1 MMGGSETVSRD
12 KDAVHAAAI
21 HVPIGWLRRVERGQV
36 TYVSPSGTTLSTL
49 DEVKAYLLT
58 DGTCKCGLECPLI
71 IHKVFNFSVGVKVEQ
86 NSQPSCKAE
95 QDMTK
100 LCNHRRKVVAMAAL
114 CRSMQASQLP
124 FTNFHHPVRCNSRGQ
139 RGSKKGTF
147 RAQRGRAWTFL
158 FKTQSST
165 NSGAQ
170 QPSPEPFPQPKILP
184 SLHRTNCHHPL
195 DGFRRHHHP
204 PLPAASTASTS
215 SSFPPHSPAQRSPH
229 TPTPQNT
236 NQGQIT
242 PKTPETPSS
251 PWLGPLSSPPPS
263 SPMTLGGVRGGQTH
277 YPLTPLSPSNSFSP
291 SVHPMGLPSHQ
302 RSRHPSASP
311 SSASE
316 HGGGSTQAEG
326 GGGLMGNNLPHMRK
340 SASSSPHSPVP
351 GGSPLPSP
359 HFPKYKLE
367 DILEQ
372 FKNSGNS
379 STNNH
384 HVLNPANPSLPTNQ
398 SSSHPYAVSSKPTKG
413 TATAA
418 DSAGPKG
425 FGLSQPAPSN
435 LPLGPLLNHHYSH
448 QGKLP
453 HPVSFP
459 ASTLLS
465 AAAKAQLANQI
476 TQGSNVSSSA
486 GNLHSSLDVLKEA
499 QQQQK
504 VTNSTLHNSIASSS
518 IPSQTLAQSLVSSSP
533 HPPPTAE
540 RGASHR
546 KRRRRSPT
554 VAGTLRDTPPL
565 ANGVRK
571 ATPDEAASA
580 TVINLSSSSIVQ
592 NQSTV
597 TLENHHPS
605 LPRLSAPPGHLSR
618 SPRPNET
625 RSFTTAPTPMPLSI
639 DPPTQ
644 PLSALLHLLSVQNA
658 QASSAASTPLQ
669 RGSPCKSNEVFQSNS
684 DPSQRTTSS
693 LADTD
698 QPFDN
703 HIPTSDSLSQASL
716 YAASPRRAVAVE
728 TGSGSPPTSMNLS
741 QAEGNASA
749 GVPSSP
755 KPLDLSNHVLALFSA
770 PSTATQAE
778 GDSSNH
784 AADADASS
792 TENHAA
798 VHNILNLCRN
808 CKMSLNSSPFSI
820 VQVEPEHLDPKTPPA
835 STSPT
840 FSVSAPHEGSHSPA
854 SSSSVGETAAP
865 LALAEAFPFM
875 NQEQLLQLLSSTGGL
890 PSLLDSTVLASL
902 PLGGLWLGG
911 QHAQLPPASVTP
923 QPPPNLAEPH
933 QPEQPHL
940 LPLLS
945 SGQGELPLNL
955 LGLLNPLAASA
966 PSAGQEPDLTERSS
980 LQALLM
986 ASVLVGQQPASLLP
1000 LSVLGH
1006 LNQIS
1011 LEVPIQHSQH
1021 IPATLEGL
1029 SLDKTSGLLD
1039 PTSGLLDITHGLL
1052 PLTAGA
1058 ENPIQALQSL
1068 LLPAALPPPPAA
1080 FLPLSPAL
1088 LTAALSSAELHS
1100 PPNTQLAPAQQTQHA
1115 QPQDVESVSCSVRCS
1130 VLQVPT
1136 DAAVDTLIPVSLQG
1150 KDNPLLQQLLPTLL
1164 NPSMLG
1170 DVPGIAGLQNMV
1182 GLGAGSILLSPV
1194 QASALGLLQSPDG
1207 GINLLNNIQL
1217 NLAPPSDGEKPGS
1230 LQETQRP
1237 AAHEGLPASEIAPE
1251 VSPCPVSALAPPPA
1265 QESPPPAQ
1273 RGSEGRSVIDPYT
1286 SFMDTIY
1293 TSFLQVSAKEQE
1305 DGAQNTPT
1313 LPQASAPASL
1323 SPRRACSLRNPDLS
1337 RLSLEAA
1344 AHSPAQGTPKPTEDG
1359 PTSPLQ
1365 RKPVIEGHTHL
1376 EPPLHPVYLEEA
1388 KTDCTGPAAAVCPFV
1403 EMGVDRQG
1411 QRPHAGYLS
1420 PRDGRS
1426 ERPSEETTETLLLTG
1441 QGMDQA
1447 GAAGGARR
1455 GRKRKQ
1461 TLQNVLE
1468 DFRDMD
1474 ATALE
1479 ETKATAAL
1487 LKPDRS
1493 VRGRRRRGTR

>member
-1 MMGGSETVSRD
+1 MMGGSEIASRD
-12 KDAVHAAAI
+12 KDAVHVAAI
-21 HVPIGWLRRVERGQV
+21 HVPIGWLRRAERGQV

-124 FTNFHHPVRCNSRGQ
+124 FTNFHHPGDSGDPKKEHSERKEDERGLFYSKHNPVPT
-139 RGSKKGTF
+139 RGHNN
-147 RAQRGRAWTFL
+147 L
-158 FKTQSST
+158 HP
-165 NSGAQ
+165 N
-170 QPSPEPFPQPKILP
+170 PSPSPKSSHHFIYP
-184 SLHRTNCHHPL
+184 YNGSSPVPNTGTNCHHPL
-195 DGFRRHHHP
+195 DAFRRHHHHP

-236 NQGQIT
+236 SQGQIT
-242 PKTPETPSS
+242 PKTPDTPSS
-251 PWLGPLSSPPPS
+251 PWLGHLSSPPPS

-291 SVHPMGLPSHQ
+291 S

-316 HGGGSTQAEG
+316 HGGGSTPAEG
-326 GGGLMGNNLPHMRK
+326 GGGLMGNNLPNRRK

-351 GGSPLPSP
+351 CGSPLPSP

-384 HVLNPANPSLPTNQ
+384 HILNPTNSSLPTNQ
-398 SSSHPYAVSSKPTKG
+398 STSHPHAVSSKPTKG
-413 TATAA
+413 TVTPA
-418 DSAGPKG
+418 DSARPKG
-425 FGLSQPAPSN
+425 FGLSQSAPSN
-435 LPLGPLLNHHYSH
+435 LSLGPLLNHHYSH

-476 TQGSNVSSSA
+476 TQGSNASSSA
-486 GNLHSSLDVLKEA
+486 GNLHSTLDVLKEA

-518 IPSQTLAQSLVSSSP
+518 I
-533 HPPPTAE
+533 
-540 RGASHR
+540 AS
-546 KRRRRSPT
+546 
-554 VAGTLRDTPPL
+554 ARDMLPL
-565 ANGVRK
+565 ANG
-571 ATPDEAASA
+571 
-580 TVINLSSSSIVQ
+580 
-592 NQSTV
+592 STV

-605 LPRLSAPPGHLSR
+605 LPRLSTPPGHLST
-618 SPRPNET
+618 SPLPNET

-658 QASSAASTPLQ
+658 QATASHSA
-669 RGSPCKSNEVFQSNS
+669 
-684 DPSQRTTSS
+684 
-693 LADTD
+693 
-698 QPFDN
+698 
-703 HIPTSDSLSQASL
+703 
-716 YAASPRRAVAVE
+716 
-728 TGSGSPPTSMNLS
+728 
-741 QAEGNASA
+741 
-749 GVPSSP
+749 
-755 KPLDLSNHVLALFSA
+755 SA
-770 PSTATQAE
+770 PSRPAE
-778 GDSSNH
+778 GGGHTNEPNLRQSPPSTSSN
-784 AADADASS
+784 ARTQQSRPLILLGGGFS
-792 TENHAA
+792 T
-798 VHNILNLCRN
+798 
-808 CKMSLNSSPFSI
+808 
-820 VQVEPEHLDPKTPPA
+820 VQVEHEHLDPKTPPA

-840 FSVSAPHEGSHSPA
+840 FSVTAPHEGSHSPA
-854 SSSSVGETAAP
+854 SSTGVGETAAP

-890 PSLLDSTVLASL
+890 PSILDSTVLASL

-923 QPPPNLAEPH
+923 QPPLNLADNGH
-933 QPEQPHL
+933 
-940 LPLLS
+940 
-945 SGQGELPLNL
+945 GELPLNL

-966 PSAGQEPDLTERSS
+966 PSAGQEADLTERSS

-986 ASVLVGQQPASLLP
+986 ASVLVGQQPTSLLP

-1011 LEVPIQHSQH
+1011 LEVPIQHSQQ
-1021 IPATLEGL
+1021 IPGTLEGL

-1039 PTSGLLDITHGLL
+1039 LTSGLLDITHGLL
-1052 PLTAGA
+1052 PLTTGA

-1080 FLPLSPAL
+1080 FLPLGPAL

-1115 QPQDVESVSCSVRCS
+1115 QPQVGSD
-1130 VLQVPT
+1130 L
-1136 DAAVDTLIPVSLQG
+1136 
-1150 KDNPLLQQLLPTLL
+1150 LLPLSTL
-1164 NPSMLG
+1164 P
-1170 DVPGIAGLQNMV
+1170 
-1182 GLGAGSILLSPV
+1182 
-1194 QASALGLLQSPDG
+1194 AS
-1207 GINLLNNIQL
+1207 
-1217 NLAPPSDGEKPGS
+1217 
-1230 LQETQRP
+1230 
-1237 AAHEGLPASEIAPE
+1237 HEGLPASEIAPE
-1251 VSPCPVSALAPPPA
+1251 VSPCPVSALGPPPA

-1305 DGAQNTPT
+1305 DGSSSTNAPT
-1313 LPQASAPASL
+1313 LPQASAPISL

-1376 EPPLHPVYLEEA
+1376 EPPLHPIYLEEA

-1411 QRPHAGYLS
+1411 QHPHAGYLS
-1420 PRDGRS
+1420 PRDGR
-1426 ERPSEETTETLLLTG
+1426 T
-1441 QGMDQA
+1441 

-1461 TLQNVLE
+1461 T
-1468 DFRDMD
+1468 
-1474 ATALE
+1474 
-1479 ETKATAAL
+1479 
-1487 LKPDRS
+1487 
-1493 VRGRRRRGTR
+1493 